1 MRTAT
6 ISFLGLY
13 TANGALFDGLTIP
26 EGVDKQTLVHN
37 LLLETADLEVI
48 YPDSGFMAEALRM
61 YSTKQLVNWQKYYA
75 TSQLKYDPIY
85 NFDRY
90 ESYTDNETTSGLED
104 QTDTVAGSVSGSTDS
119 NVTSKVAGFNA
130 AELVESGA
138 NITGA
143 TTSSENSSSGT
154 SSREHSSTRKFE
166 HEARLYGNIG
176 VTTSQQML
184 QSEIDIIPNINIY
197 DLIIQ
202 DIKNRFCLL
211 VY

>member
-13 TANGALFDGLTIP
+13 TANNALFDGLTIP
-26 EGVDKQTLVHN
+26 EEVDKQTLIHN

-48 YPDSGFMAEALRM
+48 YPNSEFMAEALRM
-61 YSTKQLVNWQKYYA
+61 YSAKQLVNWQKYYTA
-75 TSQLKYDPIY
+75 SQLKYDPIY

-104 QTDTVAGSVSGSTDS
+104 QTDTVTGSVSGSADS

-154 SSREHSSTRKFE
+154 SSKEHSSTRNF
-166 HEARLYGNIG
+166 
-176 VTTSQQML
+176 
-184 QSEIDIIPNINIY
+184 
-197 DLIIQ
+197 
-202 DIKNRFCLL
+202 
-211 VY
+211 

>member
-13 TANGALFDGLTIP
+13 TANNALFDGLTIP
-26 EGVDKQTLVHN
+26 EEVDKQTLVHN

-48 YPDSGFMAEALRM
+48 YPNSDFMAEALRM
-61 YSTKQLVNWQKYYA
+61 YSAKQLVNWQKYYA
-75 TSQLKYDPIY
+75 ASQLKYDPIY

-90 ESYTDNETTSGLED
+90 ENYTDTETVSGLED
-104 QTDTVAGSVSGSTDS
+104 QTDTITGNVSGSTS
-119 NVTSKVAGFNA
+119 SSATNKVAGFNA
-130 AELVESGA
+130 AELVENGA
-138 NITGA
+138 NTA
-143 TTSSENSSSGT
+143 TADTTSENTSSGT
-154 SSREHSSTRKFE
+154 SSKEHSTNRKFS

-197 DLIIQ
+197 DLIIR
-202 DIKNRFCLL
+202 DIKERFCLL